1 MAVDNSPEYG
11 KRLIP
16 QILDRLA
23 STDPDRIVYSLATF
37 GSPHS
42 PAFRHISAYT
52 FAKAVDKTAWWLHK
66 HLYTAANGVV
76 NGEQTSCTNGQKQ
89 EASEIQPLGYIGPH
103 DVRHILLTYA
113 AVKVGCAA
121 LFLSP
126 KNNVGGALAVLNAAN
141 CRIWVK
147 PQAQPM
153 FPLVE
158 EILQN
163 KYMTTLELPNV
174 DELLDAEGTK
184 PFIYDKQFEKAKDDP
199 FCILHTSGTTGV
211 PKPIFWTHALIG
223 TMDAV
228 RLLPPSE
235 GDGGLRPW
243 TDNWNE
249 GDRIYS
255 SFPMS
260 HGAGIIMDILMPSL
274 FSLHCIMG
282 PPGVIPN
289 LGLIESLADYAKIDI
304 WSMVPSLVDELGED
318 SKLLAKFKSSKFIC
332 ASGGP
337 VSPAIVSKVND
348 VVRVLNLTGTTEGLF
363 IGNLWVER
371 EDWHWFAFHP
381 FSGFEFKEVNP
392 GVFEHWIHRNE
403 HWPLFQGIF
412 YTFPDKESI
421 NLQDLY
427 IRHPTKSNLWAFAGR
442 SDDVVVL
449 SNGFKV
455 SPLDTEAFVT
465 THSAVEGCLMIG
477 SGKPQA
483 GLLIELKDPSARN
496 NELFDSIWA
505 TVERANHSGLQKS
518 RLQRQYIAFAEPDK
532 PFIRTDKR
540 TIKRRATLDLYADF
554 IERFYNT
561 RDGDGDGDG
570 EELEAFTVNASSIET
585 IANSIRDIFCSV
597 LPDLRDASPDEDVFN
612 LGLDSL
618 LVFRIVNIIRAATG
632 LEEQLAPRHL
642 YANPTINKFSAQL
655 ASILEEAEP
664 KNSAPPIGITNG
676 TTPTND
682 GADSPPSG
690 DGLTNMRRMAAEHR
704 RRLGFKMNP
713 FDAVNPNHYMGLNFY
728 FALRQG
734 VTFHEAFEKLQDGLA
749 RAFQIIPELDGKMMF
764 ASEQEFH
771 HKKGEYRITIPPRP
785 PAASSKPRQL
795 VYKDL
800 SDVLPSFEKMREA
813 GFAPSL
819 FSDEL
824 VLDCHPFPAMPADVL
839 VAQANFVE
847 GGCILAT
854 NLIHTCLDGV
864 GVMVALKVWAECCRY
879 LEGDQT
885 ATCDWFDPESFNHSL
900 PEILYE
906 QEGFAKA
913 AHEVDPGVW
922 GFLPFFAPDEASETR
937 SHKSHAAL
945 ALAEGENRVPRSRMT
960 QEALPPA
967 PVYSR
972 QPTWPAAP
980 AERSLSTATFLL
992 SGESIQELKQEALA
1006 DPQAKVLAASVIDIV
1021 QAFFWRASIRSR
1033 YRVAKEIRNQTFEPT
1048 EISILELPIDG
1059 RPYFSSLLP
1068 SSYMGSMLILNRV
1081 TMPVETLCS
1090 PSTSIAEVACL
1101 IREAAAR
1108 ITPSLVHDAFTL
1120 LQSMSDYSKPATAN
1134 MGLEHMNVMISN
1146 LMLFQTSEIS
1156 FGDAFFAGGCAEV
1169 MRPQIER
1176 GHRRFRFLIISPMR
1190 KDGGVELVLGT
1201 LPEELK
1207 MLETDQEFTKYAR
1220 LLDHSRREGPWFR

>member
-1 MAVDNSPEYG
+1 MAVDSSPEYG
-11 KRLIP
+11 RRLIP
-16 QILDRLA
+16 HILDRLA
-23 STDPDRIVYSLATF
+23 STDPGRIVYTLATF
-37 GSPHS
+37 GSQDP
-42 PAFRHISAYT
+42 PAFRHISACT

-66 HLYTAANGVV
+66 HLPPAANGV
-76 NGEQTSCTNGQKQ
+76 
-89 EASEIQPLGYIGPH
+89 ASEIQPLGYIGPH

-126 KNNVGGALAVLNAAN
+126 KNNLGGALAVLKAAN

-147 PQAQPM
+147 SQAQPM

-163 KYMTTLELPNV
+163 KYMTTLELPSI
-174 DELLDAEGTK
+174 DELLDAEGTE
-184 PFIYDKQFEKAKDDP
+184 PFIYDKQFKEAMDDP

-211 PKPIFWTHALIG
+211 PKPIFWTHGLIG

-228 RLLPPSE
+228 RLLPPTE

-274 FSLHCIMG
+274 FSLNCIMG

-289 LGLIESLADYAKIDI
+289 LGLIESLADHAKIDI

-318 SKLLAKFKSSKFIC
+318 SKLLAKFKPSKFIC

-337 VSPAIVSKVND
+337 VNPVIVSKVND

-363 IGNLWVER
+363 IGNLWVGR

-427 IRHPTKSNLWAFAGR
+427 IRHPISPNLWAFAGR

-449 SNGFKV
+449 SNGFKI
-455 SPLDTEAFVT
+455 SPLDTEALVT
-465 THSAVEGCLMIG
+465 THAAVEGCLMIG

-483 GLLIELKDPSARN
+483 GLIIELKDPSVRN
-496 NELFDSIWA
+496 NELFDSIWEI
-505 TVERANHSGLQKS
+505 VERANLSGLQKS
-518 RLQRQYIAFAEPDK
+518 RLQRHYIAFAEPDK

-554 IERFYNT
+554 IDRFYNS
-561 RDGDGDGDG
+561 RYEDGND

-585 IANSIRDIFCSV
+585 IASSIRDIFCSV
-597 LPDLRDASPDEDVFN
+597 LPDIRASSPDEDLFN

-618 LVFRIVNIIRAATG
+618 LVFRVVNIMRAATG

-655 ASILEEAEP
+655 ASILEEAKP
-664 KNSAPPIGITNG
+664 DNIYPPIGITKA
-676 TTPTND
+676 TTPRSD

-690 DGLTNMRRMAAEHR
+690 NGLTNMRRMAAEHR

-734 VTFHEAFEKLQDGLA
+734 VTFDEAFEKLQDGLA

-764 ASEQEFH
+764 ASEHEFQY
-771 HKKGEYRITIPPRP
+771 KKGEYRITIPPST

-800 SDVLPSFEKMREA
+800 SDVLPSFQKMREA

-879 LEGDQT
+879 LEGDQN

-922 GFLPFFAPDEASETR
+922 AFLPFLAPDEASETR
-937 SHKSHAAL
+937 SYKSHAAL
-945 ALAEGENRVPRSRMT
+945 PLAEGGDGIPRSRMIL
-960 QEALPPA
+960 EALPPA

-980 AERSLSTATFLL
+980 AERSLSTVTFLL
-992 SGESIQELKQEALA
+992 PGESIHELKQAALA
-1006 DPQAKVLAASVIDIV
+1006 DPQAKVLATSVIDMV

-1048 EISILELPIDG
+1048 EMSILELPIDG

-1081 TMPVETLCS
+1081 TMPIETLCS
-1090 PSTSIAEVACL
+1090 PSTSIAQIACL

-1108 ITPSLVHDAFTL
+1108 VTPSLVHDAFTL
-1120 LQSMSDYSKPATAN
+1120 LRSMPDYSKPATAN
-1134 MGLEHMNVMISN
+1134 MGLEHMNVMMSN
-1146 LMLFQTSEIS
+1146 LMLFQTSEVS
-1156 FGDAFFAGGCAEV
+1156 FGEALFAGGCAEA

-1190 KDGGVELVLGT
+1190 QDGGVELVLGT
-1201 LPEELK
+1201 FPEELK
-1207 MLETDQEFTKYAR
+1207 MLEADQEFTKYAR
-1220 LLDHSRREGPWFR
+1220 LLEDSRREGPWFR

>member
-1 MAVDNSPEYG
+1 MAVDRSLEYG

-23 STDPDRIVYSLATF
+23 SEDPDRIVYSIAAF
-37 GSPHS
+37 SQDS
-42 PAFRHISAYT
+42 PALQHISARA
-52 FAKAVDKTAWWLHK
+52 FAQSVDKTAWWLHK
-66 HLYTAANGVV
+66 HVQPTNGVF
-76 NGEQTSCTNGQKQ
+76 NGEQNWGANRNGQESPK
-89 EASEIQPLGYIGPH
+89 IQPLAYIGPH
-103 DVRHILLTYA
+103 DIRHILLTYA
-113 AVKVGCAA
+113 AVKAGCAA

-126 KNNVGGALAVLNAAN
+126 KNNLGGASAVLSAAN
-141 CRIWVK
+141 CGILVK
-147 PQAQPM
+147 PGKQPTV
-153 FPLVE
+153 PLVE

-163 KYMTTLELPNV
+163 KYMKIIELPGV
-174 DELLDAEGTK
+174 DELLNAEGTE
-184 PFIYDKQFEKAKDDP
+184 PFIYDKTFEVAKNDP

-228 RLLPPSE
+228 RLLPPTE
-235 GDGGLRPW
+235 GDGGLLPW

-274 FSLHCIMG
+274 FNLHCIMG
-282 PPGVIPN
+282 PSGVIPN
-289 LGLIESLADYAKIDI
+289 LALIESLADHAKIDI

-318 SKLLAKFKSSKFIC
+318 EKVLAKFKSSKFIC

-337 VSPAIVSKVND
+337 VSPVIVSKVND

-371 EDWHWFAFHP
+371 EDWHWFAFHSY
-381 FSGFEFKEVNP
+381 SGFEFREVQP
-392 GVFEHWIHRNE
+392 GKFEHWVHRNE
-403 HWPLFQGIF
+403 HWALFQGIF
-412 YTFPDKESI
+412 HTFPDQESI
-421 NLQDLY
+421 NLKDLY
-427 IRHPTKSNLWAFAGR
+427 IRHPTKPNLWAFAGR

-449 SNGFKV
+449 SNSFKI

-465 THSAVEGCLMIG
+465 THPAVDGCLMIG

-496 NELFDSIWA
+496 NELFDSIWL
-505 TVERANHSGLQKS
+505 TVERANSSTLQKS
-518 RLQRQYIAFAEPDK
+518 RLQRQYIAFADPEK

-540 TIKRRATLDLYADF
+540 TIKRRATLDLYAEF
-554 IERFYNT
+554 IDRFYST
-561 RDGDGDGDG
+561 RDEDA
-570 EELEAFTVNASSIET
+570 ESKELETFAVNTSSIET
-585 IANSIRDIFCSV
+585 ITNSIRHILCSV
-597 LPDLRDASPDEDVFN
+597 LPDLKASPDEDVFN

-618 LVFRIVNIIRAATG
+618 LVFRVINIIRAATG

-642 YANPTINKFSAQL
+642 YANPTINKFSVQL
-655 ASILEEAEP
+655 ASILEKAEP
-664 KNSAPPIGITNG
+664 KNGALVITANG
-676 TTPTND
+676 TAPSDT
-682 GADSPPSG
+682 ADSQSSSSE
-690 DGLTNMRRMAAEHR
+690 LTNMRRMAAEHK

-728 FALRQG
+728 FALREG
-734 VTFHEAFEKLQDGLA
+734 VSFQEAFAKLQNGLA
-749 RAFQIIPELDGKMMF
+749 RAFQIVPELDGKIMR
-764 ASEQEFH
+764 ASEHEFDYRE
-771 HKKGEYRITIPPRP
+771 GEYRITVPPRP
-785 PAASSKPRQL
+785 SPASSKPRQL
-795 VYKDL
+795 AYKDL
-800 SDVLPSFEKMREA
+800 SHVLPSFEKMREA

-824 VLDCHPFPAMPADVL
+824 VLDCYPFPAMPADIL

-854 NLIHTCLDGV
+854 NFIHTCLDGV

-879 LEGDQT
+879 LDGDQA

-922 GFLPFFAPDEASETR
+922 GFLPFFAPDETVETR
-937 SHKSHAAL
+937 N
-945 ALAEGENRVPRSRMT
+945 GENHATLGKQGNYVAESPTTQDARPPR
-960 QEALPPA
+960 ALPPA
-967 PVYSR
+967 PVFPR

-980 AERSLSTATFLL
+980 AERSLSTTTFLL
-992 SGESIQELKQEALA
+992 PGESIQKLKQEVLA
-1006 DPQAKVLAASVIDIV
+1006 DPEDRGLATSVIDIV

-1033 YRVAKEIRNQTFEPT
+1033 YRVAKEIRNETFEPS
-1048 EISILELPIDG
+1048 ELSILELPIDG

-1081 TMPVETLCS
+1081 TMPIETLCS
-1090 PSTSIAEVACL
+1090 PNTSIGQVACL

-1108 ITPSLVHDAFTL
+1108 ITPPLVHDAFTL

-1134 MGLEHMNVMISN
+1134 MGIEHMNVMISN
-1146 LMLFQTSEIS
+1146 LMLFQTSDVS
-1156 FGDAFFAGGCAEV
+1156 FGEGFFAGGCAEA

-1176 GHRRFRFLIISPMR
+1176 GHRRFRFLIISPVR
-1190 KDGGVELVLGT
+1190 LDGAVELVLGV

-1207 MLETDQEFTKYAR
+1207 MLETDEEFIKYAK
-1220 LLDHSRREGPWFR
+1220 LFDYSRRGRPL